1 MSIISL
7 IVIDTRWIKPTC
19 KPLWRIYEDNEASL
33 FSAFLIQEGELR
45 IPNKNMNRRAGDEPE
60 SMEIRT
66 LLSIPAYAFLTQKSG
81 VLQYE
86 NLSAKMWDLLELSSP
101 SAQLFYLQEAS

>member
-1 MSIISL
+1 M
-7 IVIDTRWIKPTC
+7 
-19 KPLWRIYEDNEASL
+19 NEASL

-45 IPNKNMNRRAGDEPE
+45 IPNKNMNRRADFKLE
-60 SMEIRT
+60 SKQIRT
-66 LLSIPAYAFLTQKSG
+66 LHSIPAYAFLTQKSG

-86 NLSAKMWDLLELSSP
+86 NLSAKMWDLLSSP